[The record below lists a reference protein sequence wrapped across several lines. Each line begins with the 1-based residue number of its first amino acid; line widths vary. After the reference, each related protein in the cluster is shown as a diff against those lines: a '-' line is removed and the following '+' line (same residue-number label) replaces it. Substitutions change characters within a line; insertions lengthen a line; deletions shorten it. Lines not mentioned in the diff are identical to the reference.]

1 MPDPRLTQT
10 LRTSKATD
18 DAVRAL
24 AGAMTSRLHGTR
36 ITQDV
41 LIGALVALG
50 NRHPGELAGILR
62 GPTNQEN

>member
-10 LRTSKATD
+10 LRTSKATTA
-18 DAVRAL
+18 AVRAL
-24 AGAMTSRLHGTR
+24 VGAMTSRLQGAKV
-36 ITQDV
+36 TQDA
-41 LIGALVALG
+41 LIGALVILG